1 MRRNKFRMQ
10 IGDLSEA
17 NKLAGMALQW
27 IIRSY
32 LK

>member
-10 IGDLSEA
+10 TDLSEE

-27 IIRSY
+27 TIRSY

>member
-1 MRRNKFRMQ
+1 MRRKNKFRMQ
-10 IGDLSEA
+10 IDLSEE